1 MSSRNTQSTQALSS
15 PRHPT
20 RTIHL
25 GGLSVGGDAPVRIQ
39 SMTNTDTRDPPATM
53 DQIHRLADAGCEI
66 VRLAVPDQT
75 AAGALPAILADSPV
89 PLVAD
94 IHFDYRLALAAVESG
109 MHGLRINPGNIG
121 SSPRINRVVDAARTN
136 RVPIRIGVNSGSV
149 EKSIL
154 QRFGGPTPQALVQ
167 SALHHVRLLE
177 GRGFTEYKISLKSS
191 SVAHTLAAYRLLA
204 EQTDCPLHIGI
215 TEAGTLLRGTVKSS
229 LGIGLLLAEG
239 LGDTLRVSLT
249 ADPVDEVLVAWEIL
263 RGLGLR
269 SRGPELISCPTC
281 GRTEIDLFS
290 LARQVEDLL
299 RPVPEVFTVAVMGCA
314 VNGPGEAKEADIGL
328 AGGRGSGVIFKKGR
342 VVRRLQTEDEIMPA
356 FKAELAA
363 FLDQLRG
370 KQPNPHF

>member
-1 MSSRNTQSTQALSS
+1 
-15 PRHPT
+15 
-20 RTIHL
+20 
-25 GGLSVGGDAPVRIQ
+25 
-39 SMTNTDTRDPPATM
+39 M